1 LNLITASSSK
11 EIQAQIPLVP
21 RMHKL
26 LNLLNSIYIFV
37 FCLASTHICKAQTL
51 DKPLYQNEK
60 FVLYADSVVQNKFT
74 AKALSS
80 VKLSSNYQSAAN
92 QFKSNDISFKFSIN
106 GKDNE
111 MPSGT
116 DHHFTCITTNGTCET
131 PVIKF
136 GTQLKDNINVK
147 DNTYLA
153 PNTKFV
159 VTVDMNDVFNGFSK
173 QGYYTA
179 FNGDKIYKEDFK
191 GVYIA
196 GSSSPLIWD
205 FDNLVNHPQL
215 QLKDENGNHVYST
228 TLVLNAQED
237 EKKTDTHWE
246 LTKDI
251 SAYPQY
257 ESGYPISDVLYN
269 MSLEEMINAIEP
281 DSTFRTGK
289 EWAGVWTRDISYS
302 IILSMAYMQ
311 PKVAINSLLRKVN
324 KKKRIIQDTGT
335 GGAWPCSTD
344 RMIWSVAA
352 YEVYKATGNKDWLQQ
367 AYLIIKNSIDDDEHT
382 VYDNVTGMVRGESS
396 FLDWREQTYPKWMQ
410 PADIYESECLGT
422 NAVHYEANKVL
433 AQMALLLNHKDV
445 AAKHKAIATQIKNGI
460 NKYLWMPDKGYYAQY
475 LYGRN
480 YKIVSPRSEALGEAL
495 CIIWDIADAAKQK
508 EMIAKIPVTDFGITC
523 IYPQIPNIPPYHNNA
538 VWPFVQSYY
547 TWAAAKAGNVKEVMQ
562 SIADIYRPAALF
574 VTNKEN
580 LVAENGDFAGTQINS
595 SNMLWSL
602 SGNISLV
609 HKVLFGINFEK
620 DQLSFHPFVPE
631 ALKGERSLDN
641 FKYRNSILNIQMN
654 GFGNII
660 SSFAIDGKLS
670 SAYIIPATLKGT
682 HTIQIQ
688 LSNKN
693 TADNKVNHQPVY
705 FSLAAPVVLPDKNK
719 LSWQPVKDAI
729 SYSIFKNGKKIASLK
744 TNSFNIEKVGT
755 AEYQVMSVDKNKIT
769 SFASEPVLV
778 ADKKNIITYEAENFA
793 SKSDSTYKGFTGA
806 GFVEISTE
814 LHRKLVFNINV
825 EKAGMY
831 SIDFRYANG
840 NGPTNTENKCAIR
853 TLNIDDEATGTIVF
867 PQRGKNEWSNW
878 GYSNSVKVYLPKGRH
893 KITLSFEDF
902 DNNMNG
908 EINQAMIDNLRMIRL
923 HE

>member
-1 LNLITASSSK
+1 ML
-11 EIQAQIPLVP
+11 
-21 RMHKL
+21 KL
-26 LNLLNSIYIFV
+26 LKLLNSIHILI
-37 FCLASTHICKAQTL
+37 FCLVFTHISNAQTMST
-51 DKPLYQNEK
+51 PLYQNKK
-60 FVLYADSVVQNKFT
+60 FIVYKDSIVQGKFT

-80 VKLSSNYQSAAN
+80 TKLTSNYQSPAN
-92 QFKSNDISFKFSIN
+92 QFKSNDIAFKFSIN

-116 DHHFTCITTNGTCET
+116 DHHFICTATNGACET

-136 GTQLKDNINVK
+136 GTQLKDNVNVK

-153 PNTKFV
+153 PNAKFV
-159 VTVDMNDVFNGFSK
+159 VSVDMSDVFNDFNK
-173 QGYYTA
+173 QGYYTT
-179 FNGDKIYKEDFK
+179 FNGNKIYKEDFK

-196 GSSSPLIWD
+196 GNSSPLIWD

-215 QLKDENGNHVYST
+215 QLKDEKGNHVYST

-237 EKKTDTHWE
+237 EKKTNANWE

-251 SAYPQY
+251 SLYPQY
-257 ESGYPISDVLYN
+257 KSGYPISDALYN
-269 MSLEEMINAIEP
+269 MSLEEMIKAIEP

-311 PKVAINSLLRKVN
+311 PQVAINSLLRKVN
-324 KKKRIIQDTGT
+324 GKKRIIQDTGT

-344 RMIWSVAA
+344 RMIWAVAA
-352 YEVYKATGNKDWLQQ
+352 YEVYKATGNKEWLQQ
-367 AYLIIKNSIDDDEHT
+367 AYVIIKNSIEDDEH
-382 VYDNVTGMVRGESS
+382 VAYDKTTGLVRGESS

-433 AQMALLLNHKDV
+433 AQMALLLNHQDV
-445 AAKHKAIATQIKNGI
+445 AAKHEAIALQIKNGI
-460 NKYLWMPDKGYYAQY
+460 NKYLWIPAKGYYAQY

-495 CIIWDIADAAKQK
+495 CIIWNIADSAKQK
-508 EMIAKIPVTDFGITC
+508 EMIANMPVTDFGTTC
-523 IYPQIPNIPPYHNNA
+523 IYPQIPNIPPYHNDA
-538 VWPFVQSYY
+538 VWPFVQTYY
-547 TWAAAKAGNVKEVMQ
+547 TWAAARAGNEKAVMQ

-609 HKVLFGINFEK
+609 HKVLFGIKFESNE
-620 DQLSFHPFVPE
+620 LTFHPFVPE

-654 GFGNII
+654 GFGNKI
-660 SSFAIDGKLS
+660 SSFTIDGKPT
-670 SAYIIPATLKGT
+670 SAYVIPSTLKGT
-682 HTIQIQ
+682 HTIHIQ

-693 TADNKVNHQPVY
+693 TINNTINHQPVY

-719 LSWQPVKDAI
+719 LTWQPVKDAV
-729 SYSIFKNGKKIASLK
+729 SCSIFKNGKQIASVQ
-744 TNSFNIEKVGT
+744 TNSFNIEKNGT
-755 AEYQVMSVDKNKIT
+755 AEYQVMAVDKNKVT
-769 SFASEPVLV
+769 SFASEPILI
-778 ADKKNIITYEAENFA
+778 ADDKNVKTFEAENFA
-793 SKSDSTYKGFTGA
+793 LKSDSAYKGFTGER
-806 GFVEISTE
+806 FVEISTSLNRNLSFKVTIE
-814 LHRKLVFNINV
+814 NPGF
-825 EKAGMY
+825 Y

-853 TLNIDDEATGTIVF
+853 TLKVDNRETGTVVF

-878 GYSNSVKVYLPKGRH
+878 GYSNSVKVYLPKGKH
-893 KITLSFEDF
+893 VISLSFEDF

-908 EINQAMIDNLRMIRL
+908 IINQAMIDNLRVIML
-923 HE
+923 DE